1 MTNSSDRT
9 YWTDERLDRLAKST
23 EETASATRDLRLA
36 VEAQTTVM
44 NEVIDQ
50 LVTLRDEN
58 KRILDYLFG
67 QQRRNGHGDQPQEDL

>member
-67 QQRRNGHGDQPQEDL
+67 QQRRNGYGDQP